1 MRITKIEQQ
10 IKNIKR
16 YNIYIDGEYRFS
28 VDGDILQELCLS
40 EGMELNEAEF
50 NKTLEII
57 QYKGALRAA
66 LYMLARASKT
76 EKEIERR
83 LCDKQHDSKAIKK
96 VLKYLKEIGYVNDEG
111 YAESFIRAVKDTTG
125 ISRRVIYQKLISKG
139 IDKEI
144 INQKLDEA
152 DIDDYESAAIAAR
165 KKAPQL
171 KGSSKEK
178 KIKLLNFLY
187 RKGFGI
193 DACKKAAEELGFDDD

>member
-28 VDGDILQELCLS
+28 VESDILQELCLS
-40 EGMELNEAEF
+40 EGMELNETEF
-50 NKTLEII
+50 NKTLETI

-83 LCDKQHDSKAIKK
+83 LCEKQHDSKAIKRA
-96 VLKYLKEIGYVNDEG
+96 VQYLKKIGYINDES
-111 YAESFIRAVKDTTG
+111 YAESYIRAIKGTTG
-125 ISRRVIYQKLISKG
+125 ASRRSIYQKLFSKG

-144 INQKLDEA
+144 IKQKLDEA
-152 DIDDYESAAIAAR
+152 EMDDYESAAIAAR
-165 KKAPQL
+165 KKAPYL
-171 KGSSKEK
+171 KGSSREK
-178 KIKLLNFLY
+178 RIKLLNFLY

-193 DACKKAAEELGFDDD
+193 DACIKAAEELGFDED